1 MSTGNAE
8 SALRRRGELRTGIW
22 NGQHGFS
29 GVKQQ
34 QMMQEAHRL
43 GLNDTGAGTS
53 AADKTGQLAIAKG
66 PRARP
71 RKTTSTRSRQQL
83 WNQGGPKFGPAAAA
97 QHLRRAPCFPSLIY
111 GTTSVSTS
119 GGAASV
125 SSGAV
130 WTVKA
135 LFAGV

>member
-1 MSTGNAE
+1 MGS
-8 SALRRRGELRTGIW
+8 W

-29 GVKQQ
+29 GAKQQ

-43 GLNDTGAGTS
+43 GLNDTGAGTP

-97 QHLRRAPCFPSLIY
+97 QHNAPRAPLSVSY
-111 GTTSVSTS
+111 HGTTSVSTS

-125 SSGAV
+125 SSGAA
-130 WTVKA
+130 WTIEA
-135 LFAGV
+135 LLAGV